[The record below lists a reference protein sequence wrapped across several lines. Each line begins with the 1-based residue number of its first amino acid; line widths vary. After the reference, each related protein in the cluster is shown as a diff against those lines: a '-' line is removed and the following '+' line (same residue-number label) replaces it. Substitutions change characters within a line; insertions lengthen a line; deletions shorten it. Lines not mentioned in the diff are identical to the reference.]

1 MTARVVR
8 RVVIA
13 VCVIGIGGMIAGSVA
28 DNNAVALTFG
38 LVTAAAVAC
47 LIVATAVSAPTAGR
61 NDEERAARVET
72 LIGGLVAAGADEEAV
87 RALVRE
93 AVRLGKEGHRAEIP
107 QISAP
112 NADDGGDG
120 YEDEVE
126 VQEPGRGPAGRGG

>member
-1 MTARVVR
+1 MLATIRAAAPRSTS
-8 RVVIA
+8 
-13 VCVIGIGGMIAGSVA
+13 AGSRA
-28 DNNAVALTFG
+28 AACFAGCFSSSFWSVALSFG

-112 NADDGGDG
+112 NAD
-120 YEDEVE
+120 
-126 VQEPGRGPAGRGG
+126 